1 MVNNICE
8 PIEKFWKDKGILEK
22 TQRYFENLQEAS
34 NLVPFVGSGM
44 SVRFGFPTWSA
55 FLQNVINVYFG
66 ENDKKREKFKV
77 MLNNCEFLNLAE
89 ELNKDLKDG
98 ALQQEVE
105 EQFDPTNQNL
115 VDDEQNYLKILESLE
130 ITKIITTNFDT
141 VIEDKL
147 NLLDRE
153 IIFPS
158 NCLRSGYLIKCFN
171 EKRKML
177 IKLHGTF
184 KNPDSIILTKTQ
196 FESSYCKKENAI
208 VGLLKH
214 IWQSSTLLFMGC
226 GLSKDPLIEKI
237 RKIAEQNDSQWHY
250 AILEYPNNDE
260 EVKIVK
266 QNLTRMHILPI
277 WFKPKQYDQIIAIL
291 KKILVVR
298 NSGKNK
304 GAVNSKQK
312 SNEYLDKLAFEVQD
326 ITELQDKLVNAIMVQ
341 CDVKNSSFKC
351 SESILNKIYQH
362 IVQSNN
368 KYLLSIKG
376 EPGTGKSTIL
386 SLLYL
391 KCLKNN
397 TIEPFLIDTHKY
409 DNCERK
415 EAKSELEKQLGDI
428 EKKFKKGKKNIL
440 FIDGINEYIRGDKE
454 LETTINNWIET
465 IKHNTNIKFVVS
477 IGNLYSG
484 HYPKEIY
491 LPSEDKNVGII
502 HEDYEKTIVFN
513 TVEKFDN
520 LVDKTL
526 DYYINIVG
534 KNEKVSADEELKNN
548 FNNEL
553 KKLGEPRANFRIVL
567 FLIKRYY
574 ADKEGFFSKNI
585 AEIFDNYYISKN
597 EDIDTIAKYVATSL
611 LANKPQD
618 TSESQA
624 NAKSY
629 YLFKSKSITNYFIA
643 HYYINTIEC
652 DNRESLHALFNCI
665 LTRGINIFAVY
676 LMNIKGEDEVKNI
689 VKNIGKLMKEKKI
702 TLHQKNQLAFML
714 GRVKFSKQ
722 KAIEILTEQYRKY
735 IAYVTTEE
743 YRGSG
748 LSHNIGVYIRTIGI
762 SLILL
767 EHRDH
772 EEKFYHAL
780 IYNGYLNQINR
791 NFHIQYF
798 TTNGYKFDDE
808 LELRNDDLSPEK
820 INSLCD
826 FLQNSFSWSYLL
838 NINIITFLNLT
849 LYKLFALNK
858 DSKEEIDK
866 AKEAIREIS
875 EKNSK
880 YEIHQDVTKHINEV
894 LNLLNDKIYYE
905 KLMSIYENKSGNRSK
920 WLKKH
925 FQVDDSNPILKLL
938 TDHTWGCCQLALLF
952 LPKNKEFCRFKPEK
966 DYDLSK
972 IILMLTV
979 HDYVPKEDGREKN
992 EVKQLTKLNTLPH
1005 FCNFNF
1011 IKDLVDELN
1020 NSETY
1025 NSKIAHDILEIETL
1039 VQIYIYK
1046 DMLKEKLQQEIDQW
1060 HKEHCPLKTSF
1071 GQNLLKFL
1079 DNQFK
1084 RNNEIF

>member
-8 PIEKFWKDKGILEK
+8 PIEKFWEDKGILED
-22 TQRYFENLQEAS
+22 TLEYFKDLQKAS

-44 SVRFGFPTWSA
+44 SVRFGFPTWST
-55 FLQNVINVYFG
+55 FLQNVINRYFG
-66 ENDKKREKFKV
+66 EKDEKKEKFQD
-77 MLNNCEFLNLAE
+77 MLNKCDFLNLAE
-89 ELNKDLKDG
+89 KLNKDLKDG
-98 ALQQEVE
+98 ALQQAVK
-105 EQFDPTNQNL
+105 EQFDPTRKKP
-115 VDDEQNYLKILESLE
+115 VDGEQNYLTILKSSG

-141 VIEDKL
+141 VIEDHLGLKNTRITL
-147 NLLDRE
+147 
-153 IIFPS
+153 PS
-158 NCLRSGYLIKCFN
+158 TSIDSGTLRKYFN
-171 EKRKML
+171 QKGKML

-184 KNPDSIILTKTQ
+184 DDADSIILTTTQ
-196 FESSYCKKENAI
+196 FKSSYCDKKNAI

-214 IWQSSTLLFMGC
+214 IWQNSTLLFMGC
-226 GLSKDPLIEKI
+226 GLRKDPLIEKMV
-237 RKIAEQNDSQWHY
+237 KFAEQEKWQWHY
-250 AILEYPNNDE
+250 AILEYPNKDVE
-260 EVKIVK
+260 TVKR
-266 QNLTRMHILPI
+266 NLAGMHILPI
-277 WFKPKQYDQIIAIL
+277 WFEPKKYDQILAIL
-291 KKILVVR
+291 KKILDIR
-298 NSGKNK
+298 NI
-304 GAVNSKQK
+304 SKQK
-312 SNEYLDKLAFEVQD
+312 SNMYLDKLASEVQD
-326 ITELQDKLVNAIMVQ
+326 NEKLQDKLVNAIMVQ
-341 CDVKNSSFKC
+341 CDVKNSFKC

-415 EAKSELEKQLGDI
+415 EAKSELEKQLGNI

-477 IGNLYSG
+477 IGTLYSG

-502 HEDYEKTIVFN
+502 HKDYEKTIVFN

-534 KNEKVSADEELKNN
+534 KNEKVSADEELKNK

-574 ADKEGFFSKNI
+574 ADKERFFSKDI

-643 HYYINTIEC
+643 HYYIHTIEC

-748 LSHNIGVYIRTIGI
+748 LSNDIGVYIRTIGI

-798 TTNGYKFDDE
+798 TTNGYKFDDK

-875 EKNSK
+875 KKNSK
-880 YEIHQDVTKHINEV
+880 YEIHKDVTKHINEV

-1020 NSETY
+1020 KSETY

-1046 DMLKEKLQQEIDQW
+1046 DMLKEKLQQEIEQW
-1060 HKEHCPLKTSF
+1060 YKEHYPLKTSF